1 MTAGPPID
9 ELHFAEAPSVET
21 EIPGPKLKR
30 LIERQERVDSSAV
43 AYPKSVPIALEEGR
57 GATLKDADGNVF
69 LDFFAGIGVMNVGH
83 SNPYVLDG
91 VHAQTEKLVHTI
103 DFPTE
108 ARLDFI
114 EKLDEIAPG
123 DLKGNNRVVFG
134 GPSGSD
140 AVEGTI
146 KLAKYNTGGTGMVAF
161 RGSYHGGTAGALS
174 LTGGKKYKEEYT
186 PLLPDVVHVRYP
198 YPHAERGGDE
208 NAGSVCPVGCGALD
222 GECCQSIS
230 CARALEDVREVLSD
244 PYGGLEDPAGV
255 WVEPIQGEGGVVV
268 PPEGFLPGLREI
280 ADEAG
285 VPLIFDE
292 IQSGFGRT
300 GEWFASE
307 QFDVTP
313 DAVPM
318 AKGIGGAGLPLG
330 ATMYHEDLDT
340 WEAGGHIGTF
350 RGNVPAM
357 VGGTRAIEY
366 VQEHDLLSHTS
377 DLGEYLRERLREAG
391 EGANSLGEVRGMGLF
406 VGVEFDDGED
416 RTGKE
421 IVADIQEYCY
431 ERGVLVWTAGRRGN
445 VLRLLPPLVMT
456 AEQAEAGM
464 NVIGEAIAERAP

>member
-21 EIPGPKLKR
+21 EIPGPKSKR

-57 GATLKDADGNVF
+57 GATLEDADGNVF

-198 YPHAERGGDE
+198 YPHAERGGTRMLE
-208 NAGSVCPVGCGALD
+208 ASVRSAVERSTGSAVNRSRVPARSKTSGRSFPIPTAGSKTRQASGSSRSRAKAASSSRPRASCPD
-222 GECCQSIS
+222 
-230 CARALEDVREVLSD
+230 CARS
-244 PYGGLEDPAGV
+244 P
-255 WVEPIQGEGGVVV
+255 
-268 PPEGFLPGLREI
+268 
-280 ADEAG
+280 
-285 VPLIFDE
+285 
-292 IQSGFGRT
+292 
-300 GEWFASE
+300 
-307 QFDVTP
+307 
-313 DAVPM
+313 
-318 AKGIGGAGLPLG
+318 
-330 ATMYHEDLDT
+330 
-340 WEAGGHIGTF
+340 
-350 RGNVPAM
+350 
-357 VGGTRAIEY
+357 TR
-366 VQEHDLLSHTS
+366 
-377 DLGEYLRERLREAG
+377 
-391 EGANSLGEVRGMGLF
+391 
-406 VGVEFDDGED
+406 
-416 RTGKE
+416 
-421 IVADIQEYCY
+421 
-431 ERGVLVWTAGRRGN
+431 
-445 VLRLLPPLVMT
+445 
-456 AEQAEAGM
+456 
-464 NVIGEAIAERAP
+464 RACP